1 MSDSERTSVALIG
14 NPSRM
19 SWGLLV
25 CPGADP
31 SRGCQRDQ
39 DAALG
44 RSNVSGVAVK
54 KQFARHRMNRT
65 ADGWFEIQTLGPGIR
80 ALTEWLG
87 DRAGRFGPIYT
98 HSYLIEGDE
107 SVALIDAGLGIGDLR
122 LATEAATDLPV
133 KVLLTHSH
141 YDHVGSAHRFTDVA
155 IADGDDGE
163 LASELSAEMQAF
175 ADLIPGRCTR
185 PIPPGFSW
193 DSYRIVPT
201 TPTRVLRDGDVVDLG
216 GRQLRVVHV
225 PGHSPGSACFLDS
238 RTKSLF
244 TGDTVY
250 RGGPQ
255 HPIGALGTHYVR
267 HVDGAAGGAGAR
279 RQHSIPGPPRDPARS
294 WHHRRDPR
302 WHPRACSTGLWR

>member
-1 MSDSERTSVALIG
+1 
-14 NPSRM
+14 
-19 SWGLLV
+19 
-25 CPGADP
+25 
-31 SRGCQRDQ
+31 
-39 DAALG
+39 
-44 RSNVSGVAVK
+44 
-54 KQFARHRMNRT
+54 MNRT

-238 RTKSLF
+238 GTKSLF

-250 RGGPQ
+250 RGGLNIQLERSEPTTYATSMERLAELAPGVSTVFPA
-255 HPIGALGTHYVR
+255 HLETPLDPGIIGEIHDGIRGVLDGTVAMMEYGGWEEATFENFTLTVR
-267 HVDGAAGGAGAR
+267 AGADSS
-279 RQHSIPGPPRDPARS
+279 QASS
-294 WHHRRDPR
+294 
-302 WHPRACSTGLWR
+302 

>member
-1 MSDSERTSVALIG
+1 
-14 NPSRM
+14 
-19 SWGLLV
+19 
-25 CPGADP
+25 
-31 SRGCQRDQ
+31 
-39 DAALG
+39 
-44 RSNVSGVAVK
+44 
-54 KQFARHRMNRT
+54 MNRT

-107 SVALIDAGLGIGDLR
+107 SVALIDAGLGIGDLHF
-122 LATEAATDLPV
+122 ATEAATDLPV

-250 RGGPQ
+250 RGGLNIQLERSEPTTYATSMERLAELAPGVSTVFPA
-255 HPIGALGTHYVR
+255 HLETPLDPGIIGEIHDGIRGVLDGTVAMMESGGWEEATFENFTLTVR
-267 HVDGAAGGAGAR
+267 AGADSS
-279 RQHSIPGPPRDPARS
+279 QASS
-294 WHHRRDPR
+294 
-302 WHPRACSTGLWR
+302 